1 MLTWDDI
8 PGVHGVLILNEAEA
22 VHNLDLCDLAGAMLG
37 EMSLDVGL
45 GRCCVCACA
54 SSAMRGSRAKHQ
66 NYAAC
71 VDQQIHTMFGQV
83 AQVKASRRDLRRHG
97 YRSRYPGPDR
107 RKKVKRSGQMK
118 NHPRDG

>member
-1 MLTWDDI
+1 VAVAVGRVAMAVAASELDGEALAHKHRSMKGWDDI

-45 GRCCVCACA
+45 GR
-54 SSAMRGSRAKHQ
+54 
-66 NYAAC
+66 
-71 VDQQIHTMFGQV
+71 MFGQV